1 MRSRD
6 VPDDDPP
13 LPGVWTEWLER
24 GLEEAKD
31 YTRARPLEA
40 LLAAFVSGLLL
51 ALLLS
56 RPR

>member
-1 MRSRD
+1 MHSRD
-6 VPDDDPP
+6 LPDDEPASG
-13 LPGVWTEWLER
+13 LWTEWLER

-40 LLAAFVSGLLL
+40 LVAAFLGGLLL
-51 ALLLS
+51 ALLLA

>member
-6 VPDDDPP
+6 VPDDDPA

-24 GLEEAKD
+24 GLEDAKA

-51 ALLLS
+51 ALFLA